1 MNRQS
6 ITSNEVRKGADAQVY
21 SICRVFLFVG
31 WWVDLIM
38 PQIGKVLIIS
48 GIVMLTLGCFLV
60 FFSLKTLNKIKK
72 CLTWDIFLFT
82 KN

>member
-38 PQIGKVLIIS
+38 AYK
-48 GIVMLTLGCFLV
+48 
-60 FFSLKTLNKIKK
+60 NKDIKK
-72 CLTWDIFLFT
+72 MIELYKVGNSMEQVGQIF
-82 KN
+82 NI